1 VQEGPFK
8 VLVSKLMDIFALNK
22 NAIKIILPPPPPR
35 YVTGSCCDDV
45 GHANNRRD
53 PVKAISLCKK
63 VGGLRRILKEQV
75 VKSGIEKVWIPD
87 IMGGLFGDGEGSGL
101 NGKDLIKGAGGIFS
115 KDNVHLSHLG
125 FEKITGLIIGGI
137 EKIVNKSDAAAVL
150 PNAGVGKHYWR
161 GFCSERGATKA
172 HHAPRLAQQRKRT
185 VLRRMERRL
194 QRQWPLPERDPPISA
209 IDPKGVHS
217 KSALERVRGA
227 RMSSFS

>member
-1 VQEGPFK
+1 MLGGKHHLLGDLEIVQEGPFK

-22 NAIKIILPPPPPR
+22 NAIKIILPPLPR

-45 GHANNRRD
+45 GHANNSRD

-87 IMGGLFGDGEGSGL
+87 IMGGLLGDGEGSGL

-115 KDNVHLSHLG
+115 KDNVHLSQLG

-150 PNAGVGKHYWR
+150 PNAGAGKYYWC

-172 HHAPRLAQQRKRT
+172 HHAPPGQPSRGRGQYSGGWRGGYRGGGHFRRGTHPYQR
-185 VLRRMERRL
+185 
-194 QRQWPLPERDPPISA
+194 
-209 IDPKGVHS
+209 
-217 KSALERVRGA
+217 
-227 RMSSFS
+227 